1 MSANPAPPPLVT
13 LTEEERARALARYR
27 LLQPHLEGG
36 VSLTALARTHAVPL
50 RTAQRWVT
58 RYRQDGLAGLGRHA
72 RADRGKSRR
81 CPPQLIELI
90 EALALRRPPPTAAFV
105 HRQITAIAAQQGW
118 PVPSYRTVYEVM
130 QHLDPA
136 LVTLAHDGSAAYRDT
151 FDLVYR
157 REAAHPNAIWQADH
171 SLVDL
176 WLVNDHEQPAC
187 PWLTVIMDDY
197 SRAIAGF
204 GVSFRAPSALQTA
217 LVLRSA
223 IWRKVTPAW
232 HVCGIPSMFYTDH
245 GSDFTSH
252 HLEQVSVD
260 LKMELVFSQVG
271 IPRGRGRI
279 ERFFQTMNQLF
290 VCGLPGYGPAGT
302 PATPP
307 TLTLAMF
314 EAQLLTFLLE
324 DYHQRPRSETGV
336 PPQARWEAGGFL
348 PRLPESLEH
357 LDLLLL
363 TVAKVRRVQRDGIRF
378 QGFRYLDAT
387 LAAYV
392 GEDVV
397 IRYDPRDMA
406 EIRVY
411 HRNTFLCRAVCQDLA
426 GHTISLQAIVHAR
439 NHRRHQLRQTLRDR
453 AAIIDTLLQVHQPDA
468 GMPPAPAAPTQ
479 EGTPRLKRY
488 YHE

>member
-1 MSANPAPPPLVT
+1 M
-13 LTEEERARALARYR
+13 
-27 LLQPHLEGG
+27 
-36 VSLTALARTHAVPL
+36 
-50 RTAQRWVT
+50 
-58 RYRQDGLAGLGRHA
+58 
-72 RADRGKSRR
+72 
-81 CPPQLIELI
+81 
-90 EALALRRPPPTAAFV
+90 
-105 HRQITAIAAQQGW
+105 
-118 PVPSYRTVYEVM
+118 
-130 QHLDPA
+130 
-136 LVTLAHDGSAAYRDT
+136 
-151 FDLVYR
+151 
-157 REAAHPNAIWQADH
+157 
-171 SLVDL
+171 
-176 WLVNDHEQPAC
+176 
-187 PWLTVIMDDY
+187 
-197 SRAIAGF
+197 
-204 GVSFRAPSALQTA
+204 
-217 LVLRSA
+217 
-223 IWRKVTPAW
+223 
-232 HVCGIPSMFYTDH
+232 
-245 GSDFTSH
+245 
-252 HLEQVSVD
+252 EQVSAD
-260 LKMELVFSQVG
+260 LNMELVFSQVG

-279 ERFFQTMNQLF
+279 ERFFQTINQLF
-290 VCGLPGYGPAGT
+290 VCGLPGYTPGGT

-307 TLTLAMF
+307 ALTLAVF
-314 EAQLLTFLLE
+314 EAQMLTFLVE
-324 DYHQRPRSETGV
+324 DYHQRPHSETRV

-348 PRLPESLEH
+348 PRLPESLEQ

-363 TVAKVRRVQRDGIRF
+363 TVAKARRVQRDGIRF

-439 NHRRHQLRQTLRDR
+439 NHRRHQLRQTLHDR

>member
-1 MSANPAPPPLVT
+1 MSAKPVPPPPGLT
-13 LTEEERARALARYR
+13 ALTEAERRLALARFQI
-27 LLQPHLEGG
+27 LQPCLEAG
-36 VSLTALARTHAVPL
+36 VPLTRLAQHQGVPL
-50 RTAQRWVT
+50 RTAQRWLAQ
-58 RYRQDGLAGLGRHA
+58 YRQRGVAGLVRRH
-72 RADRGKSRR
+72 RADQGQPRQVR
-81 CPPQLIELI
+81 PELTQLI
-90 EALALRRPPPTAAFV
+90 EALALRTPPPTAAFV
-105 HRQITAIAAQQGW
+105 HRQIVAIATQQGW
-118 PVPSYRTVYEVM
+118 QLPSYRAVYEVM

-136 LVTLAHDGSAAYRDT
+136 LVTLAHEGSTVYRDT

-176 WLVNDHEQPAC
+176 WLINDKGQPAR
-187 PWLTVIMDDY
+187 PWLTVIIDDY

-204 GVSFRAPSALQTA
+204 GVSFQAPSALQTA

-223 IWRKVTPAW
+223 IWRKVTPSW

-279 ERFFQTMNQLF
+279 ERFFQTLNQLW
-290 VCGLPGYGPAGT
+290 VCGLPGYGPIGT
-302 PATPP
+302 PVTSP

-314 EAQLLTFLLE
+314 EAQLHTFLTE
-324 DYHQRPRSETGV
+324 DYHQRPHSETGV

-387 LAAYV
+387 LAA
-392 GEDVV
+392 
-397 IRYDPRDMA
+397 
-406 EIRVY
+406 
-411 HRNTFLCRAVCQDLA
+411 
-426 GHTISLQAIVHAR
+426 
-439 NHRRHQLRQTLRDR
+439 
-453 AAIIDTLLQVHQPDA
+453 
-468 GMPPAPAAPTQ
+468 
-479 EGTPRLKRY
+479 
-488 YHE
+488 

>member
-1 MSANPAPPPLVT
+1 MPWASTSSPRRGTLPLCKNSWGTNKRPTPCNTPVSPPRNSKGSWMSANPARPPLVT
-13 LTEEERARALARYR
+13 LTEEERARALGRYR

-118 PVPSYRTVYEVM
+118 PVPSYRTAYAVM

-176 WLVNDHEQPAC
+176 WLVNDHEQPAR

-204 GVSFRAPSALQTA
+204 GVSFRAPSIPCHDL
-217 LVLRSA
+217 LYISA
-223 IWRKVTPAW
+223 AFRRLTPSW
-232 HVCGIPSMFYTDH
+232 HVCGIPAMFYTDH

-252 HLEQVSVD
+252 HMEQVS
-260 LKMELVFSQVG
+260 
-271 IPRGRGRI
+271 
-279 ERFFQTMNQLF
+279 
-290 VCGLPGYGPAGT
+290 A
-302 PATPP
+302 
-307 TLTLAMF
+307 
-314 EAQLLTFLLE
+314 
-324 DYHQRPRSETGV
+324 
-336 PPQARWEAGGFL
+336 
-348 PRLPESLEH
+348 
-357 LDLLLL
+357 
-363 TVAKVRRVQRDGIRF
+363 
-378 QGFRYLDAT
+378 
-387 LAAYV
+387 
-392 GEDVV
+392 
-397 IRYDPRDMA
+397 
-406 EIRVY
+406 
-411 HRNTFLCRAVCQDLA
+411 
-426 GHTISLQAIVHAR
+426 
-439 NHRRHQLRQTLRDR
+439 
-453 AAIIDTLLQVHQPDA
+453 
-468 GMPPAPAAPTQ
+468 
-479 EGTPRLKRY
+479 
-488 YHE
+488 

>member
-13 LTEEERARALARYR
+13 LTEEERVRALARYR

-36 VSLTALARTHAVPL
+36 VALTALARAHAVPL
-50 RTAQRWVT
+50 RTAQRWVA
-58 RYRQDGLAGLGRHA
+58 RYLQDGLAGLVRHA

-81 CPPQLIELI
+81 CPPQLIQLI
-90 EALALRRPPPTAAFV
+90 EALALRKPPPTAAFV
-105 HRQITAIAAQQGW
+105 YRQITAMAAQQGW
-118 PVPSYRTVYEVM
+118 PVPSYRTVYVVM
-130 QHLDPA
+130 QRLDPA
-136 LVTLAHDGSAAYRDT
+136 LVTLAHAGSAAYRDA

-176 WLVNDHEQPAC
+176 WLVNDQGQPAR

-197 SRAIAGF
+197 SRAIAGVR
-204 GVSFRAPSALQTA
+204 VSFQAPSALQTA

-223 IWRKVTPAW
+223 IWRKVLPSW
-232 HVCGIPSMFYTDH
+232 HVCGIPAMFYTDH

-252 HLEQVSVD
+252 HLEQVSAD

-279 ERFFQTMNQLF
+279 ERFFQTLNQLF
-290 VCGLPGYGPAGT
+290 VCGLPGYGPAGM

-307 TLTLAMF
+307 ALTLAMF

-324 DYHQRPRSETGV
+324 DYHQRPHSETGV

-363 TVAKVRRVQRDGIRF
+363 TVAKARRVQRDGIRF

-426 GHTISLQAIVHAR
+426 GHTVSLQAIVHAR

-453 AAIIDTLLQVHQPDA
+453 AAIIDTLLQIHQPDA
-468 GMPPAPAAPTQ
+468 RMPPAPAAPTQ

>member
-1 MSANPAPPPLVT
+1 MDHHQII
-13 LTEEERARALARYR
+13 R
-27 LLQPHLEGG
+27 Q
-36 VSLTALARTHAVPL
+36 HA
-50 RTAQRWVT
+50 
-58 RYRQDGLAGLGRHA
+58 
-72 RADRGKSRR
+72 
-81 CPPQLIELI
+81 LI
-90 EALALRRPPPTAAFV
+90 EALALRKPPPTAAFV
-105 HRQITAIAAQQGW
+105 HRQIAAIAAQQGW
-118 PVPSYRTVYEVM
+118 PIPSYRAVYEVM
-130 QHLDPA
+130 QRLDPA
-136 LVTLAHDGSAAYRDT
+136 LVTLAHNGSAAYRDA

-176 WLVNDHEQPAC
+176 WLLNEQGQPTR

-204 GVSFRAPSALQTA
+204 VVSFRAPSAWQTA
-217 LVLRSA
+217 LVLRAA
-223 IWRKVTPAW
+223 IWRKGTPSW
-232 HVCGIPSMFYTDH
+232 HVCGIPAMFYTDH

-252 HLEQVSVD
+252 HLEQVSAD
-260 LKMELVFSQVG
+260 LHMELVFSQVG

-279 ERFFQTMNQLF
+279 ERFFQTLNQLW

-302 PATPP
+302 PVTPP

-324 DYHQRPRSETGV
+324 DYHQRPHSETGV
-336 PPQARWEAGGFL
+336 SPQARWEAGGFL

-363 TVAKVRRVQRDGIRF
+363 TVAKARRVQRDGIRF

-387 LAAYV
+387 VAAYV

-411 HRNTFLCRAVCQDLA
+411 YRNTFLCRAVCQDLA
-426 GHTISLQAIVHAR
+426 GHTVSLQAIVHAR
-439 NHRRHQLRQTLRDR
+439 NHRRHQLRQTIRDR
-453 AAIIDTLLQVHQPDA
+453 AAIVETLLQVHQPDV
-468 GMPPAPAAPTQ
+468 GMRPAPTAPVQ
-479 EGTPRLKRY
+479 GDTPRLKRY